1 MFVKSPTVEA
11 KVGLWGDVFEKL
23 DEKPD
28 LINSTAGTTPLK
40 PDDDDVPEAGACDG
54 VHDDDDDNDDDQPD
68 ANADAATTATAAPA
82 AADDGQDDDGD
93 RNNDDSNIKDDGDG
107 GVRRCP
113 VQLDCV
119 GPPSTRLRTTV
130 TTRPSSACWP

>member
-54 VHDDDDDNDDDQPD
+54 V
-68 ANADAATTATAAPA
+68 
-82 AADDGQDDDGD
+82 G
-93 RNNDDSNIKDDGDG
+93 I
-107 GVRRCP
+107 GVGLVVIIVVIVIMHAITSASLRHVIVIRFEWR
-113 VQLDCV
+113 
-119 GPPSTRLRTTV
+119 GPGR
-130 TTRPSSACWP
+130 